1 MHNYAV
7 GKHSLR
13 VYSLF
18 FYSYFRDKRLA
29 ADIIPNISRTSS
41 MNYQILKTHQTRV
54 HHEFITKTFFIKKKK
69 RKHELVSFTA
79 ICTSLCIARHVIA
92 KRDCSKTPPPPSNK
106 CSLLVRPDKKE
117 RKFSNIRYL
126 LI

>member
-92 KRDCSKTPPPPSNK
+92 KRDCSKTPPPLPTNVLCLFVQIK
-106 CSLLVRPDKKE
+106 KKE
-117 RKFSNIRYL
+117 SFQI
-126 LI
+126 